1 MIIMSFYVII
11 YFIILLL
18 ILYLWWLTKKNYK
31 NISWDY
37 YFIFSYFWAIWFF
50 LYFIFYI
57 IDSSIY
63 LLIISKLAF
72 LISILS
78 LYFFIKFIFSIG
90 YNSNTNTKIIK
101 NYEIFFLIFLIF
113 LYLFTDLIINDIWY
127 SKEFSIYYEIYWWFI
142 YFHQLITIWLFFWI
156 IYSFYFKFKTLEYIN
171 KIRLKIIFYSF
182 LFFLFFWVLFQTI
195 LPYFWLYFFY
205 KELIYF
211 LFPFIIFSWY
221 SSTKYHFSDIVLK
234 YNQIFSFTISTLLTI
249 IIIFY
254 WKSINLNNPTINDFW
269 WISSSF
275 TYSDVIF
282 SIIFFSI
289 FYKTFINLLP
299 LNKEYDKF
307 LKLLNKLKEQ
317 IPFLIDFDWLQNH
330 LRKYVF
336 DNFKVNY
343 ININLNW
350 YKNTQVFDFFNYKN
364 TNDIFINDIVF
375 LSENKYRFDL
385 EKLKNEFN
393 KEVYLIIPMKN
404 NSWEIIWF
412 FELWKKPFWEHYFT
426 DEINIIRDFSWFL
439 SWHLKY
445 IEIYSKINY
454 LTINLDTEVDKK
466 TIEYNNLINKLKE
479 FISISSHEIKT
490 PIMSISLQAESILDD
505 INDWNIDINYIKWE
519 LNILKNQVYKISDLV
534 KVLFNIEKYDIWKV
548 SLYIEKIN
556 LKTIILFEIDSL
568 QKLNPNLKIDF
579 DFDEKINYIDLDKV
593 QFSQVISNLLHN
605 ALKFCSKDNPIISIA
620 VKEIKNNISIKI
632 EDNWNWFR
640 KREQEFI
647 FEKYSTGYWKSIWL
661 WLGLYLC
668 KKIVELHAWTIK
680 AWNSKKLWWAMISI
694 IIPKYQ
700 KKEN

>member
-1 MIIMSFYVII
+1 MDLYTII
-11 YFIILLL
+11 YFVSILFIIFSGFSIKNNLKNLAANYYFVFSIFLSLWFLLYFVFYLLNDTKYILL
-18 ILYLWWLTKKNYK
+18 T
-31 NISWDY
+31 
-37 YFIFSYFWAIWFF
+37 
-50 LYFIFYI
+50 
-57 IDSSIY
+57 
-63 LLIISKLAF
+63 SKFAF
-72 LISILS
+72 L
-78 LYFFIKFIFSIG
+78 
-90 YNSNTNTKIIK
+90 
-101 NYEIFFLIFLIF
+101 
-113 LYLFTDLIINDIWY
+113 
-127 SKEFSIYYEIYWWFI
+127 FSIYWIYNFFQFINYFWLNWVKSKVVKLIEIGILSFIWYLYVFTDFILKWVKLNPNDNIYYELYWKYVFI
-142 YFHQLITIWLFFWI
+142 HYALTISLSLFI
-156 IYSFYFKFKTLEYIN
+156 ILAFYFKFKKLEYIN
-171 KIRLKIIFYSF
+171 KIRLKNIFYSF

-195 LPYFWLYFFY
+195 LPYFWIYLFV
-205 KELIYF
+205 KEII
-211 LFPFIIFSWY
+211 LFILPFVIFSWH
-221 SSTKYHFSDIVLK
+221 TLNKYHFSDLALRFNDIVSFSLSLFITITFLFYRK
-234 YNQIFSFTISTLLTI
+234 NIWINIVYNDNLWWINSFFTYTDIIFSVTL
-249 IIIFY
+249 
-254 WKSINLNNPTINDFW
+254 
-269 WISSSF
+269 
-275 TYSDVIF
+275 
-282 SIIFFSI
+282 FFI
-289 FYKTFINLLP
+289 LYKTFINLLP
-299 LNKEYDKF
+299 LNKDYDNF

-330 LRKYVF
+330 LKKYVSE
-336 DNFKVNY
+336 NFKVNY
-343 ININLNW
+343 INIDLNW
-350 YKNTQVFDFFNYKN
+350 YKNTQVFDFFNSKS

-385 EKLKNEFN
+385 EKLKIELNPD
-393 KEVYLIIPMKN
+393 VYLVIPMKN

-412 FELWKKPFWEHYFT
+412 FELWKKPFSEHYFT
-426 DEINIIRDFSWFL
+426 DEIKIIRDFAWFL

-490 PIMSISLQAESILDD
+490 PIMSISLQIESILDD
-505 INDWNIDINYIKWE
+505 INDWNTDINYIKNE
-519 LNILKNQVYKISDLV
+519 LNLLQSQVYKISDLV
-534 KVLFNIEKYDIWKV
+534 KVLFNIERYDIWKV

-556 LKTIILFEIDSL
+556 LKTTILFEIDSL
-568 QKLNPNLKIDF
+568 QKLNSNLKIDF
-579 DFDEKINYIDLDKV
+579 NFDEKINYIDLDKV

-605 ALKFCSKDNPIISIA
+605 ALKFCSKDNPVVSIE

-632 EDNWNWFR
+632 EDNWSWFR

>member
-1 MIIMSFYVII
+1 MVIMSSYVII

-18 ILYLWWLTKKNYK
+18 ILYLWLLTKKNYK

-37 YFIFSYFWAIWFF
+37 YFIFSYLWAFWVL

-57 IDSSIY
+57 IDNSFY
-63 LLIISKLAF
+63 LLIISKTTF
-72 LISILS
+72 LLSILS

-90 YNSNTNTKIIK
+90 DFTYTKIIK
-101 NYEIFFLIFLIF
+101 KHELIIIIFLII

-127 SKEFSIYYEIYWWFI
+127 SKDSSIYYEIYWKFI
-142 YFHQLITIWLFFWI
+142 YFHHFITILLFFWI

-182 LFFLFFWVLFQTI
+182 LFFLFFWILFQTI

-211 LFPFIIFSWY
+211 LFPFIILSWY
-221 SSTKYHFSDIVLK
+221 SSTRYHFSDIVLK
-234 YNQIFSFTISTLLTI
+234 YNQIFSFILSTLITI

-254 WKSINLNNPTINDFW
+254 GKSINLNNPTINDFW
-269 WISSSF
+269 WISNNF

-289 FYKTFINLLP
+289 FYKTFISLLP
-299 LNKEYDKF
+299 LNKDYYNF
-307 LKLLNKLKEQ
+307 SKLLNKLKEQ
-317 IPFLIDFDWLQNH
+317 IPFLIDFDWLQEH
-330 LRKYVF
+330 LRKF
-336 DNFKVNY
+336 ISDNFKVNY
-343 ININLNW
+343 ININLNID
-350 YKNTQVFDFFNYKN
+350 KNIQIYEFFDNKKN
-364 TNDIFINDIVF
+364 NDIFINDIVF

-385 EKLKNEFN
+385 EKLKNELN
-393 KEVYLIIPMKN
+393 PEIYLIIPMRDNLQK
-404 NSWEIIWF
+404 IIWF
-412 FELWKKPFWEHYFT
+412 FELWKKPFREHYFT
-426 DEINIIRDFSWFL
+426 DEINIIKDFSNFL
-439 SWHLKY
+439 SWHLRY

-490 PIMSISLQAESILDD
+490 PIMSISLQVESIVDD
-505 INDWNIDINYIKWE
+505 INDGNTDIDYIKNE
-519 LNILKNQVYKISDLV
+519 LNLLQSQVYKISDLV
-534 KVLFNIEKYDIWKV
+534 KVLFNIERYDIWKV

-556 LKTIILFEIDSL
+556 LENLFLEEIESL
-568 QKLNPNLKIDF
+568 YRLSSDLKIDF
-579 DFDEKINYIDLDKV
+579 IFNCDIDYIDLDKI

-605 ALKFCSKDNPIISIA
+605 ALKFCSKEKPIISID
-620 VKEIKNNISIKI
+620 VKQIKNNISIKV
-632 EDNWNWFR
+632 EDNWNWFK

-647 FEKYSTGYWKSIWL
+647 FDKYSTWYWKSIWL
-661 WLGLYLC
+661 WLWLYLC
-668 KKIVELHAWTIK
+668 KKIVEFHNWFIK
-680 AWNSKKLWWAMISI
+680 AWNSKKLWWAMITI
-694 IIPKYQ
+694 NIPIYQ